1 MDKEK
6 KFIDA
11 ILDGLKPG
19 ESQEDYSK
27 RIEILAKN
35 IIKNEEIDS
44 SIDDLKKGIDVS
56 IPVTVSK
63 PTVDDS
69 RIDSDIIAHKKE
81 IEKVKAANRAIISG
95 IATLVVTAGAAA
107 AGGTP
112 SIPALIPVITGLVK
126 LIKNINSDVND
137 EEGQKAWKDNLSD
150 ISKSIKEAF
159 SSNKQKESKESN
171 DSCEDGSC
179 NDKKDCYV
187 GSSNSTTNCNNND
200 SNSTSCKKCPNS

>member
-81 IEKVKAANRAIISG
+81 IEKVLADY
-95 IATLVVTAGAAA
+95 
-107 AGGTP
+107 P
-112 SIPALIPVITGLVK
+112 
-126 LIKNINSDVND
+126 
-137 EEGQKAWKDNLSD
+137 E
-150 ISKSIKEAF
+150 
-159 SSNKQKESKESN
+159 
-171 DSCEDGSC
+171 
-179 NDKKDCYV
+179 
-187 GSSNSTTNCNNND
+187 
-200 SNSTSCKKCPNS
+200 